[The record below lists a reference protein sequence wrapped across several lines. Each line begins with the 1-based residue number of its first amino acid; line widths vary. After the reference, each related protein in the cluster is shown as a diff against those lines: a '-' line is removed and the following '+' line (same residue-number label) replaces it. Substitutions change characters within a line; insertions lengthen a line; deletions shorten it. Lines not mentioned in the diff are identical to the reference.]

1 MDNSIELQTG
11 IEIFDLI
18 LPQIG
23 IFFVIP
29 LLGLIKRTVL
39 AKWFKPV
46 VWAGWLSIAATWA
59 VSALWVP
66 DATVVQIFQTAAA
79 MTGSSVFVHA
89 LSSQGT
95 GLVKRATTGLL
106 SLFRI

>member
-1 MDNSIELQTG
+1 MDNSLETG

-23 IFFVIP
+23 IFLIIP
-29 LLGLIKRTVL
+29 LLGVIKRTVL
-39 AKWFKPV
+39 SKWFKPV

-66 DATVVQIFQTAAA
+66 EATVVQIFQTAAA
-79 MTGSSVFVHA
+79 MTGSAVFVHA
-89 LSSQGT
+89 ISSQGKEVAKKI
-95 GLVKRATTGLL
+95 VKK
-106 SLFRI
+106 

>member
-23 IFFVIP
+23 ILVVIP
-29 LLGLIKRTVL
+29 LLSLIKRTVL
-39 AKWFKPV
+39 ATWFKPV

-66 DATVVQIFQTAAA
+66 DATAVQIFQTAAA
-79 MTGSSVFVHA
+79 MTGSAVFVHA
-89 LSSQGT
+89 ISSQAKKI
-95 GLVKRATTGLL
+95 VKK
-106 SLFRI
+106 

>member
-23 IFFVIP
+23 IFVVIP
-29 LLGLIKRTVL
+29 LLSLIKRTVL
-39 AKWFKPV
+39 ATWFKPV
-46 VWAGWLSIAATWA
+46 VWAGWLSIVATWA

-89 LSSQGT
+89 FSSQGAELIKKVAV
-95 GLVKRATTGLL
+95 GLMSLL
-106 SLFRI
+106 RM